1 MNSPTLAGGFTPS
14 GVVNG
19 SIASEP
25 TLGAGGGEIGSTLGE
40 GVLGFQDGNGHDII
54 LGG

>member
-1 MNSPTLAGGFTPS
+1 MNSSTLAGGFTPT
-14 GVVNG
+14 GAGYG
-19 SIASEP
+19 SIASWP